1 MLSTLSPIR
10 ARKSMISSGPTPN
23 FSFTPSTSRRLPVM
37 VLTSVMCPSTSCA
50 MSLSPVEI
58 TTGRPAAALL
68 RARVPITSSASTLH
82 AQQRQAEGADA
93 GMQRLDLD
101 PQVVGHRRPIGLVLG
116 EQLVAEGRA
125 LGVEDH
131 RERVVGY
138 CLRRLR
144 SMFSTPFTAPVGLP
158 VEVVRAAAGHG
169 RRGTGTRNR
178 PPGRGRWLM
187 RGINL
192 FRRPGRRMNPGR
204 FDKGAR
210 LPCVR

>member
-68 RARVPITSSASTLH
+68 RARVPITSSASTPSTHSNGRPRARTL
-82 AQQRQAEGADA
+82 ACSGSTWTRRSSGID
-93 GMQRLDLD
+93 GRLALYSANSSSRK
-101 PQVVGHRRPIGLVLG
+101 VGPLASKTTANGLS
-116 EQLVAEGRA
+116 
-125 LGVEDH
+125 
-131 RERVVGY
+131 GY

-158 VEVVRAAAGHG
+158 VEVVSGGRAWKA
-169 RRGTGTRNR
+169 RYRYEEPSTRTRGA
-178 PPGRGRWLM
+178 WLM

-192 FRRPGRRMNPGR
+192 FRRPGR
-204 FDKGAR
+204 
-210 LPCVR
+210 VE